1 MIAFRV
7 MLVLMLVII
16 SGYTGL
22 VILEHGLTLFS
33 VFFLEIASS
42 TWSGQ
47 FNLDFFMM
55 LVLSGLWVAWRHGFT
70 FNGVVL
76 GLLATVGGIL
86 FLSCYLLIMISRGAT
101 DPRSLLL
108 GDRESLSKTSDKT

>member
-76 GLLATVGGIL
+76 GLLATALHASVGDEHI
-86 FLSCYLLIMISRGAT
+86 RG
-101 DPRSLLL
+101 R
-108 GDRESLSKTSDKT
+108 